1 MFRFQ
6 RAYSSLSEHE
16 KLISLLNSCTQTS
29 EITLVHGHMIKTGLD
44 ILPFP
49 LSKLLASAIVDI
61 NYAAKIYKEINNPN
75 LFMFNTLLRGYS
87 ISGKP
92 KEAFLVFNTLR
103 AKGIFLDEFSF
114 ICTLKACARD
124 MAVDTGLA
132 IHGVVFQSGFEFF
145 LNVRNTLLH
154 FYSVCRKIGDAHQL
168 FDMFPQKRD
177 LVSWNTLMGGYLK
190 ISQPVAVL
198 DLFKQM
204 RTFGLD
210 LSITTI
216 LTVLSACGDLR
227 NFWEGEALHSY
238 CIKRGF
244 CSEMNLV
251 TAIIAMYAK
260 SGFMG
265 SARKIFDGVSQKD
278 VVLWNCI
285 IEGYLE
291 NGLLEESICLLRQ
304 MKWEGMKPNSATLAG
319 LLRTCAESGALAI
332 GESIHGFIEEEL
344 LVVDEVL
351 GTALLD
357 MYSKCG
363 FVGKAVDVF
372 EQMQSKD
379 VRAWTAMITGYGIN
393 GQGMDAIRLFEKMEA
408 VGVMPN
414 EITFLALLNAC
425 SHCGLVTEG
434 KYCFERMIRVY
445 DFLPAIQH
453 YGCMID
459 LLGRAGLL
467 EDGYELI
474 KSLPIERDTRAWR
487 ALLAACRVHGDAEL
501 GEIAKRTLEQL
512 NDEHPTDTILL
523 LNSYAIHG
531 RWDDIAKMTGKQPMR
546 KERGWSSIE
555 MHR

>member
-1 MFRFQ
+1 MILFAKFGLKRNINSLSMFRIQ
-6 RAYSSLSEHE
+6 RSYSALSMDE

-29 EITLVHGHMIKTGLD
+29 EIIQVHGCMIKTGLD
-44 ILPFP
+44 IVSFP
-49 LSKLLASAIVDI
+49 VSKLLASAIVDI
-61 NYAAKIYKEINNPN
+61 NYAAKIFNEISKPN

-87 ISGKP
+87 ISEKP
-92 KEAFLVFNTLR
+92 KEALVVFITLR

-124 MAVDTGLA
+124 MAVGSGLA
-132 IHGVVFQSGFEFF
+132 IHGVVLQSGFEFF
-145 LNVRNTLLH
+145 VNVRNTLLH
-154 FYSVCRKIGDAHQL
+154 FYSVCRRIGDAHQL
-168 FDMFPQKRD
+168 FDMFPQERD

-198 DLFKQM
+198 DLFRQM
-204 RTFGLD
+204 HTF
-210 LSITTI
+210 
-216 LTVLSACGDLR
+216 
-227 NFWEGEALHSY
+227 
-238 CIKRGF
+238 GF
-244 CSEMNLV
+244 CSETNLV
-251 TAIIAMYAK
+251 TAIIAMYGK
-260 SGFMG
+260 CGFMG
-265 SARKIFDGVSQKD
+265 SARKVFDGISQKD

-291 NGLLEESICLLRQ
+291 NGLLEESICLLRR

-319 LLRTCAESGALAI
+319 LLRTCAASGALAI

-363 FVGKAVDVF
+363 FVEKAVDVF
-372 EQMQSKD
+372 ERMQSKD

-414 EITFLALLNAC
+414 EVTFLALLNAC

-445 DFLPAIQH
+445 DFLPSIQH

-467 EDGYELI
+467 EEGYDLI

-487 ALLAACRVHGDAEL
+487 ALLAACRVHGDTDL
-501 GEIAKRTLEQL
+501 GETAKRTLEQL

-531 RWDDIAKMTGKQPMR
+531 RWDDIAKM
-546 KERGWSSIE
+546 RGE
-555 MHR
+555 Q